1 MMLIHGEITTRHRNA
16 ACVAAALR
24 PDNLNSLTTIAEGDH
39 VTTTI
44 TGTQIRTVIASADDY
59 LMNLTIA
66 EDACSVNAQDSEF
79 VVRRPEDRQPG
90 KSRCLKKNTGE

>member
-1 MMLIHGEITTRHRNA
+1 MMQIHGNITTLHRNA

-24 PDNLNSLTTIAEGDH
+24 PDNLNSLTTTAEGDR

-44 TGTQIRTVIASADDY
+44 TGTQIRTVIASVDDY

-66 EDACSVNAQDSEF
+66 DDACSVNPQ
-79 VVRRPEDRQPG
+79 
-90 KSRCLKKNTGE
+90 

>member
-1 MMLIHGEITTRHRNA
+1 MMQIRGRITTLHWNA

-24 PDNLNSLTTIAEGDH
+24 PDNLNSLTTTAEGDR

-44 TGTQIRTVIASADDY
+44 TGTQVRTIIASADDY

-66 EDACSVNAQDSEF
+66 DDACSVKPQ
-79 VVRRPEDRQPG
+79 
-90 KSRCLKKNTGE
+90 